1 MDDSTD
7 MSIPVT
13 RGEFLEAFAQLEVR
27 LERLEQRLEQ
37 KFEQKLDHLATKVRV
52 ELEIWGGALLARI
65 EAGERRQ
72 PEWAASLEQRLLTD
86 LARHT
91 KAACE
96 MMAMQI
102 SAIDDKYAELP
113 GRVSRLEATVFPPR
127 LR

>member
-13 RGEFLEAFAQLEVR
+13 RGELREELAQLEVR
-27 LERLEQRLEQ
+27 LELRLEKL
-37 KFEQKLDHLATKVRV
+37 EQKLDQK
-52 ELEIWGGALLARI
+52 LEIWGGALLARI

-72 PEWAASLEQRLLTD
+72 AEWAASFEQRLLTD

-91 KAACE
+91 KAAFE
-96 MMAMQI
+96 AMAMQV

-113 GRVSRLEATVFPPR
+113 GRVSRLEATVFPPER
-127 LR
+127 R

>member
-13 RGEFLEAFAQLEVR
+13 RGELREELAQLEVR
-27 LERLEQRLEQ
+27 LEKL
-37 KFEQKLDHLATKVRV
+37 EQKLDQK
-52 ELEIWGGALLARI
+52 LEIWGGALLTRI

-72 PEWAASLEQRLLTD
+72 AEWAASFEQRLLTD

-91 KAACE
+91 KAPFEA
-96 MMAMQI
+96 MAMQV

-127 LR
+127 RR